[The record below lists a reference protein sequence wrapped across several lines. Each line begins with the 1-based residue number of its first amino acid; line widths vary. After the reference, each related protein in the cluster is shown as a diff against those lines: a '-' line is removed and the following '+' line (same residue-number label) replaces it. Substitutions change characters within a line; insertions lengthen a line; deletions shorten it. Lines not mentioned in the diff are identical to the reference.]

1 MTSAIVSAT
10 IDADFP
16 VAGVD
21 NDSQGFRDNFSI
33 IRDGLATANAE
44 ITELQTNT
52 AKLNDDNDFNGNV
65 ISNAVTNQ
73 LYGSVYTTTSTPT
86 TNVSLNDGEY
96 QVITIADDHTLTFKD
111 WPTTDLYG
119 KIRLELK
126 SNGTERTVTF
136 STESGGVIR
145 KQLSSPLI
153 GISNSSKTAS
163 SVATTN
169 TTFSFP
175 TANINILDT
184 TYTASLQVGDRVFGT
199 GITGDVSISSITN
212 LTSTASATTAPNTLT
227 YTIIQ
232 GDPGP
237 NLGLVT
243 CSSPTTLIT
252 TGTKVQ
258 LSDNTGI
265 TGLSTSETYYAYGA
279 TGNTFRLASSLANA
293 SAGTPVSGLS
303 GTVAY
308 SSITVGAN
316 VKIISTFAGNI
327 PNGNQVV
334 LTDVT
339 GLTGLTASPTVY
351 YAYSADSTGVFLAA
365 SYADA
370 TAGIPVPISS
380 ATGTYTGTASTLTHT
395 SNFSGTAT
403 ASFPELDPSSN
414 RLTVSTSTGMF
425 VGMPIRFTGTG
436 FGGVSSGT
444 NYFVNKVIDS
454 TGIRISTTLGGTPVT
469 LSPASGSLSMVPRT
483 VLGTTFSSQIVSSVD
498 GVATTLT
505 LTTHN
510 VTFPTPF
517 TVSSDSSK
525 VQMVEAWTSNGG
537 VTVYMK
543 YLGEY
548 A

>member
-86 TNVSLNDGEY
+86 TNVSLTDGEY
-96 QVITIADDHTLTFKD
+96 QVITLSGNHTLSFKD

-126 SNGTERTVTF
+126 SNGTARIVTF
-136 STESGGVIR
+136 STESGGAIR
-145 KQLSSPLI
+145 KEISSVLI
-153 GISNSSKTAS
+153 EASGASRTAS
-163 SVATTN
+163 GVATAN
-169 TTFSFP
+169 TTISFP
-175 TANINILDT
+175 TANINVIGT
-184 TYTASLQVGDRVFGT
+184 SSGAGVFQVADRVFGT
-199 GITGDVSISSITN
+199 GLTGDVSISSITN

-227 YTIIQ
+227 YTTITSA
-232 GDPGP
+232 
-237 NLGLVT
+237 GLVT
-243 CSSPTTLIT
+243 CSSSTTTIT

-258 LSDNTGI
+258 LSDNTSI
-265 TGLSTSETYYAYGA
+265 TGLSTSATYFAYGA
-279 TGNTFRLASSLANA
+279 SGNNFNLASSLANA
-293 SAGTPVSGLS
+293 TAGTPVSGLT

-308 SSITVGAN
+308 TSITVGAN
-316 VKIISTFAGNI
+316 VKIISTGAGSIPAGNT
-327 PNGNQVV
+327 VV
-334 LTDVT
+334 LTDT
-339 GLTGLTASPTVY
+339 GGLTGLTPSPTIY
-351 YAYSADSTGVFLAA
+351 YAYGADSTGVYLAA

-370 TAGIPVPISS
+370 TAGTPVPISS
-380 ATGTYTGTASTLTHT
+380 ATGTYTGVASTFVHN
-395 SNFSGTAT
+395 SSFSGTAT
-403 ASFPELDPSSN
+403 ATFPELDPSSN

-425 VGMPIRFTGTG
+425 VGMPIKFTGTG
-436 FGGVSSGT
+436 FGGISSGT
-444 NYFVNKVIDS
+444 DYFVTKVIDS
-454 TGIRISTTLGGTPVT
+454 TGIRVSTTLGGAPVT
-469 LSPASGSLSMVPRT
+469 LTTASGTLTMVPRT

-505 LTTHN
+505 LTTSD

-517 TVSSDSSK
+517 TVNADPTK
-525 VQMVEAWTSNGG
+525 VRMVEAWTSNGG

>member
-96 QVITIADDHTLTFKD
+96 QVITLSGNHTLTFKD
-111 WPTTDLYG
+111 WPETDLYG

-126 SNGTERTVTF
+126 SDGTERTVTF

-145 KQLSSPLI
+145 KEISSVLI
-153 GISNSSKTAS
+153 EASGASRTAS

-169 TTFSFP
+169 TTISFP
-175 TANINILDT
+175 TANINVIGTSSGAGLF
-184 TYTASLQVGDRVFGT
+184 QVGDRVFGT

-212 LTSTASATTAPNTLT
+212 LTSTASATTAPYTLT
-227 YTIIQ
+227 YTTISSV
-232 GDPGP
+232 
-237 NLGLVT
+237 GLVT
-243 CSSPTTLIT
+243 CSAPTTAIT

-265 TGLSTSETYYAYGA
+265 TGLSTSETYYAYGV
-279 TGNTFRLASSLANA
+279 TGSQFNLASSLANA
-293 SAGTPVSGLS
+293 SAGTPVIGLA

-308 SSITVGAN
+308 TSITVGAN
-316 VKIISTFAGNI
+316 VKIISTFAGSI
-327 PNGNQVV
+327 PVGNQIV
-334 LTDVT
+334 LTDVA

-351 YAYSADSTGVFLAA
+351 YAYGADSTGVFLAA

-370 TAGIPVPISS
+370 TAGTPVPISS

-444 NYFVNKVIDS
+444 DYFVNKVIDS
-454 TGIRISTTLGGTPVT
+454 TGIRISTTLGGAPVT
-469 LSPASGSLSMVPRT
+469 LTTASGSLSMVPRT
-483 VLGTTFSSQIVSSVD
+483 VLGTTFSSQIVTSAD
-498 GVATTLT
+498 GVVTTLT
-505 LTTHN
+505 LTTSD

-517 TVSSDSSK
+517 TVNADSTK
-525 VQMVEAWTSNGG
+525 VRMVEAWTSNGG

>member
-73 LYGSVYTTTSTPT
+73 LYGSVYTTTSTAT
-86 TNVSLNDGEY
+86 TNVSLTNGEY
-96 QVITIADDHTLTFKD
+96 QIITLAGNDTLTFKD

-126 SNGTERTVTF
+126 SNGTARTVTF
-136 STESGGVIR
+136 STESGGAIR
-145 KQLSSPLI
+145 KEISSVLI
-153 GISNSSKTAS
+153 EASGASRTAS
-163 SVATTN
+163 SVATAN
-169 TTFSFP
+169 TTISFP
-175 TANINILDT
+175 TANINVIGT
-184 TYTASLQVGDRVFGT
+184 SSGAGVFQVADRVFGT
-199 GITGDVSISSITN
+199 GLTGDVSISSITN

-227 YTIIQ
+227 YTTITSA
-232 GDPGP
+232 
-237 NLGLVT
+237 GLVT
-243 CSSPTTLIT
+243 CSSSATSIT

-265 TGLSTSETYYAYGA
+265 TGLSTSTTYYAYGA
-279 TGNTFRLASSLANA
+279 TGSQFNLASSPANA
-293 SAGTPVSGLS
+293 TAGTPVSGLT

-308 SSITVGAN
+308 TSITVGAN
-316 VKIISTFAGNI
+316 VKIISAGAGSIPAGNT
-327 PNGNQVV
+327 VV
-334 LTDVT
+334 LTDTT
-339 GLTGLTASPTVY
+339 GLTGLTPSPTVY
-351 YAYSADSTGVFLAA
+351 YAYGADSTGVYLAA

-370 TAGIPVPISS
+370 TAGTPVPISS
-380 ATGTYTGTASTLTHT
+380 ATGTYTGVASTFVHN

-403 ASFPELDPSSN
+403 ATFPELDPSSN

-425 VGMPIRFTGTG
+425 VGMPIKFTGTG
-436 FGGVSSGT
+436 FGGISSGT
-444 NYFVNKVIDS
+444 DYFVTKVIDS
-454 TGIRISTTLGGTPVT
+454 TGIRVSTTLGGAPVT
-469 LSPASGSLSMVPRT
+469 LTTASGTLTMVPRT

-505 LTTHN
+505 LTTSD

-517 TVSSDSSK
+517 TVNADPTK
-525 VQMVEAWTSNGG
+525 VRMVEAWTSNGG

>member
-73 LYGSVYTTTSTPT
+73 LYGSVYTTTSTAT

-96 QVITIADDHTLTFKD
+96 QVITLSGNHTVTFKD
-111 WPTTDLYG
+111 WPETDLYG

-126 SNGTERTVTF
+126 SDGSERTITF

-227 YTIIQ
+227 YTTITSA
-232 GDPGP
+232 
-237 NLGLVT
+237 GLVT
-243 CSSPTTLIT
+243 CSAPTTLIT

-258 LSDNTGI
+258 ISDNTGI
-265 TGLSTSETYYAYGA
+265 TGLSTSATYYAYGA
-279 TGNTFRLASSLANA
+279 TGSQFNLASSLANA
-293 SAGTPVSGLS
+293 SAGTPVSGLA

-308 SSITVGAN
+308 SLITVGAN
-316 VKIISTFAGNI
+316 VKIISTFAGSI
-327 PNGNQVV
+327 PVGNQIV
-334 LTDVT
+334 LTDVA

-351 YAYSADSTGVFLAA
+351 YAYGADSTGVFLAA

-370 TAGIPVPISS
+370 TAGTPVPISS

-403 ASFPELDPSSN
+403 ASFPELNPSSN
-414 RLTVSTSTGMF
+414 RLTVNTSDGMF
-425 VGMPIRFTGTG
+425 EGMPIRFTGTG

-444 NYFVNKVIDS
+444 DYFVNKLIDS
-454 TGIRISTTLGGTPVT
+454 TGIRISSTLGGSPVT
-469 LSPASGSLSMVPRT
+469 LTTASGSLSMVPRT
-483 VLGTTFSSQIVSSVD
+483 VLGTTFSNQLVTSVD

-517 TVSSDSSK
+517 IVNADSTK

-537 VTVYMK
+537 VTVNMK

>member
-96 QVITIADDHTLTFKD
+96 QVITLSGSHTLTFKD

-126 SNGTERTVTF
+126 SNGTERTITF
-136 STESGGVIR
+136 STESGGAIR
-145 KQLSSPLI
+145 KEISSVLI
-153 GISNSSKTAS
+153 EASSVSRTAS
-163 SVATTN
+163 SAATSN

-175 TANINILDT
+175 TANINVIGT
-184 TYTASLQVGDRVFGT
+184 SSGAGVFQVGDRVFGT
-199 GITGDVSISSITN
+199 GLSGNVTIGSISN
-212 LTSTASATTAPNTLT
+212 LTSTANATTAPVTLT
-227 YTIIQ
+227 YTTI
-232 GDPGP
+232 D
-237 NLGLVT
+237 NVGLVT
-243 CSSPTTLIT
+243 CSSSATALT
-252 TGTKVQ
+252 TGTKVT
-258 LSDNTGI
+258 LSDTTGI
-265 TGLSTSETYYAYGA
+265 TGLSTSATYYAYNVSGS
-279 TGNTFRLASSLANA
+279 TFKLASSLANA
-293 SAGTPVSGLS
+293 TAATAITGLFGS
-303 GTVAY
+303 VAY
-308 SSITVGAN
+308 TSITVGAS
-316 VKIISTFAGNI
+316 VKIISTGAGSI
-327 PNGNQVV
+327 PTGNTVT
-334 LTDVT
+334 LTDVA
-339 GLTGLTASPTVY
+339 GLTGLSPGPTVY
-351 YAYSADSTGVFLAA
+351 YAYGADSTGVYLAA

-370 TAGIPVPISS
+370 TAGSPVPISS
-380 ATGTYTGTASTLTHT
+380 ATGTYSGTIGTLDHT
-395 SNFSGTAT
+395 STFSGTAT

-414 RLTVSTSTGMF
+414 RVTVSTSTGMF
-425 VGMPIRFTGTG
+425 VGMPIKFTGTG

-444 NYFVNKVIDS
+444 DYYVSKVIDS
-454 TGIRISTTLGGTPVT
+454 TGIRISTTLGGAPVT
-469 LSPASGSLSMVPRT
+469 LTTASGTLTMVPRT
-483 VLGTTFSSQIVSSVD
+483 VLGTTFSNQIVTAVD
-498 GVATTLT
+498 GVVTTLT
-505 LTTHN
+505 LTTSD
-510 VTFPTPF
+510 VSFPDPF
-517 TVSSDSSK
+517 TVSSDPTK
-525 VQMVEAWTSNGG
+525 VRIVEAWTSTGG